1 VSPPH
6 PTPAP
11 LRIAILGAGEVG
23 VAWHLPAIREAGG
36 EVVALADSVPGRA
49 AAAAATHGVPVA
61 FDSAAPLI
69 ALPEADLIAVCT
81 PPKFHLEAA
90 LAVLAAG
97 KHLYLEKPAFMS
109 AAEARTFAAAAAR
122 APACRVLVGSN
133 NLYSPEVQALHALL
147 RSGELGR
154 VFAVESRKTG
164 PGWLP
169 VGWAAL
175 REFAGGG
182 VVMTSAAHRIEQTL
196 YLFDAAP
203 VRVSARLHS
212 AWRGRPP
219 ARHSPA
225 SPPPAAVPAESD
237 VEDTVFALLELADGT
252 TVSFRET
259 LSPTQ
264 AMELTYQVFG
274 DKAGASL
281 HPFAVHGLDADGV
294 ARSTPRPQPA
304 PARHRHTAAY
314 RHFFTC
320 LAEGRAPDSTP
331 ARAID
336 VFRVVEG
343 IYASAA
349 AAGRT
354 VEL

>member
-1 VSPPH
+1 MSYRV
-6 PTPAP
+6 
-11 LRIAILGAGEVG
+11 AILGAGEVG

-36 EVVALADSVPGRA
+36 EVVALADTTPGRA
-49 AAAAATHGVPVA
+49 AASAAAHGVPHA
-61 FDSAAPLI
+61 FDSAAPLLS
-69 ALPEADLIAVCT
+69 LPHADIIAVCT

-97 KHLYLEKPAFMS
+97 KHLYLEKPAFLT
-109 AAEARTFAAAAAR
+109 AVEARAFASAAAR
-122 APACRVLVGSN
+122 SPASRVLVGSN
-133 NLYSPEVQALHALL
+133 NLYLPEVQALRALL

-175 REFAGGG
+175 RDFAGGG

-219 ARHSPA
+219 ARPSPA
-225 SPPPAAVPAESD
+225 APQPASVPPESD
-237 VEDTVFALLELADGT
+237 VEDTVFALLELADGA
-252 TVSFRET
+252 TVCFRET

-264 AMELTYQVFG
+264 PMELTYQVFG

-281 HPFAVHGLDADGV
+281 HPLAVHALDADGV
-294 ARSTPRPQPA
+294 PRSSPRPAAA
-304 PARHRHTAAY
+304 PDRRRHTAAY
-314 RHFFTC
+314 RHFFAC
-320 LAEGRAPDSTP
+320 LAEDRAPDSTP
-331 ARAID
+331 ARAIE
-336 VFRVVEG
+336 VLRVIEA

-349 AAGRT
+349 SGRT
-354 VEL
+354 IDL

>member
-1 VSPPH
+1 MSTRV
-6 PTPAP
+6 
-11 LRIAILGAGEVG
+11 AILGAGEVG
-23 VAWHLPAIREAGG
+23 LAWHLPSIREAGG
-36 EVVALADSVPGRA
+36 EVLALADTIPGRA
-49 AAAAATHGVPVA
+49 ASAAATHGVPHA
-61 FDSAAPLI
+61 FDSLLPLL
-69 ALPEADLIAVCT
+69 ALPDADIIAVCT

-90 LAVLAAG
+90 LAVVAAG

-109 AAEARTFAAAAAR
+109 AAEARTFATAAAR
-122 APACRVLVGSN
+122 APASRVLVGSN

-175 REFAGGG
+175 RDFAGGG

-196 YLFDAAP
+196 YLFDSPP

-219 ARHSPA
+219 ARHSSSA
-225 SPPPAAVPAESD
+225 PPPAPVPPESD
-237 VEDTVFALLELADGT
+237 VEDTVFALLELADGA

-264 AMELTYQVFG
+264 PMELTYQVFG

-281 HPFAVHGLDADGV
+281 HPLAVHGLDADGV
-294 ARSTPRPQPA
+294 PRSTPCPQA
-304 PARHRHTAAY
+304 ARDRHRHTAAY
-314 RHFFTC
+314 RHFFAC

-331 ARAID
+331 ARAIE
-336 VFRVVEG
+336 VLRVIEA

-349 AAGRT
+349 AGRT
-354 VEL
+354 VDLA